1 MRDAPAPD
9 DAAQADD
16 VARAQAARHV
26 RRKKI
31 DVDDDLLSRRDQLKL
46 RSDYLRNQ
54 LSFKAGRVQPVFR
67 AADRVAD
74 GGQWV
79 KAHPGLVAVAVAGLL
94 GAVIARPRAFMR
106 LGSRAFAA
114 WQMVQRTQPLVRAF
128 MRRG

>member
-1 MRDAPAPD
+1 MNEAPAPGAAGLAD
-9 DAAQADD
+9 DAARVQ
-16 VARAQAARHV
+16 VARHL

-31 DVDDDLLSRRDQLKL
+31 DVDDSLLSRRDQLKL

-74 GGQWV
+74 GAQWV